1 MQKDDFNID
10 ARISQLRAK
19 SMSERQELEQLVKG
33 TLREMHPLNVLGVSF
48 LELLKSP
55 TVRNILIGFT
65 MQLITKLWVKKK
77 SV

>member
-33 TLREMHPLNVLGVSF
+33 ALREMQPLNVLGVSF
-48 LELLKSP
+48 WELLKSP

>member
-33 TLREMHPLNVLGVSF
+33 ALREMQPLNVLGVGF
-48 LELLKSP
+48 WELLKSP